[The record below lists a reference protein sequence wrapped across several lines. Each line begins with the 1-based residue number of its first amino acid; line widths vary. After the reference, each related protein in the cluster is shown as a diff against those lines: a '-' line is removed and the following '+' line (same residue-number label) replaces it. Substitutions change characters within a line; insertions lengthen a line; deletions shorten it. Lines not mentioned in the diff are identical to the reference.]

1 MSKRLITIVFL
12 IQLTGCI
19 DLSRPAPVEEKR
31 TFQDETIYRSGDQ
44 AIDCGTSYYNDDKP
58 INDCMVESFYS
69 YQPFYANILT
79 GLFQP
84 LGISHTSFS
93 FDGISLFALSN
104 ASCTNN
110 NDQECS
116 RFYTINECINPTPI
130 TTELNDYIVMGPF
143 KCDELIEIKDN

>member
-1 MSKRLITIVFL
+1 MFFTPF
-12 IQLTGCI
+12 TGCI
-19 DLSRPAPVEEKR
+19 DLSTPKPVEKKR
-31 TFQDETIYRSGDQ
+31 TFNEETIYRSGEQ
-44 AIDCGTSYYNDDKP
+44 AIDCGTSYYNDDKA
-58 INDCMVESFYS
+58 INECMVESFYS

-93 FDGISLFALSN
+93 FNGISLLTLSN

-130 TTELNDYIVMGPF
+130 TTTELNDYIFMGPF
-143 KCDELIEIKDN
+143 KCDELIEIKGN